1 MDVLLGEVIPPF
13 GGIRGAFGQTEAWRI
28 LRDRPAPADF
38 RLDTGPG
45 RNLDA
50 GGRFPVE
57 ILTISQIKRAAL
69 DGRVEAAAHGQIEAL
84 VRKETKD
91 GKPFWEMTLADA
103 EAKMT
108 LRAWSD
114 APAFAACERLAAR
127 DFVEVSG
134 EFVQHGGFGLDA
146 RRWTCRDLEA
156 AERAALLAGPPELR
170 ERQAADFALI
180 EESVASICDP
190 RLLALARL
198 FLAEYGARFRR
209 SAAARGNHHARRGGL
224 VEHVAQMMRAAL
236 ALAGAYP
243 ALNRDLLIAG
253 VLFHDSG
260 KLWEN
265 ALPADGFAMPFDER
279 GELLGHITIGI
290 ELVNALWRKLL
301 ATPEAGV
308 WADLLPAGEDVRLHL
323 LHLLAA
329 HHGELQFGSPVVPKT
344 PEAWALHYVDNLDA
358 KMEMIAAGYAN
369 SKPLAARIQERV
381 WPLPGNLV
389 APLGKFRPPLPATGE
404 GGTPAED

>member
-1 MDVLLGEVIPPF
+1 MET
-13 GGIRGAFGQTEAWRI
+13 R
-28 LRDRPAPADF
+28 
-38 RLDTGPG
+38 
-45 RNLDA
+45 
-50 GGRFPVE
+50 
-57 ILTISQIKRAAL
+57 TISQIKRAAIE
-69 DGRVEAAAHGQIEAL
+69 GRAEAAVHGQVEA
-84 VRKETKD
+84 VVKKETKD
-91 GKPFWEMTLADA
+91 GKPFWEVTLADA

-114 APAFAACERLAAR
+114 APAFAACEQLATR
-127 DFVEVSG
+127 DFLAVTG
-134 EFVQHGGFGLDA
+134 EFAHSSGFGLDA
-146 RRWTCRDLEA
+146 RRWTCRALAD
-156 AERAALLAGPPELR
+156 AEREALLAGPPELR
-170 ERQAADFALI
+170 EKQAADFAFI
-180 EESVASICDP
+180 EESVASMGDP
-190 RLLALARL
+190 RLLGLARL

-236 ALAGAYP
+236 ALAAAYP

-253 VLFHDSG
+253 VLFHDAG

-301 ATPEAGV
+301 AAPEASA
-308 WADLLPAGEDVRLHL
+308 WAGLQPAGEDVRLHL

-358 KMEMIAAGYAN
+358 KLEMITAGYATA
-369 SKPLAARIQERV
+369 KPLAARIRERV

-389 APLGKFRPPLPATGE
+389 APLAKFQPADFAAGE
-404 GGTPAED
+404 STAAPTAD

>member
-1 MDVLLGEVIPPF
+1 M
-13 GGIRGAFGQTEAWRI
+13 
-28 LRDRPAPADF
+28 
-38 RLDTGPG
+38 
-45 RNLDA
+45 A
-50 GGRFPVE
+50 GLFSTVE
-57 ILTISQIKRAAL
+57 TLTISQTKRAASE
-69 DGRVEAAAHGQIEAL
+69 GRVEALVHGQVEAL
-84 VRKETKD
+84 VKKETKD
-91 GKPFWEMTLADA
+91 GKPFWEVTLADA

-114 APAFAACERLAAR
+114 APAFAACEALAAR
-127 DFVEVSG
+127 DFLAVTG
-134 EFVQHGGFGLDA
+134 EFTHSSGFGLDA
-146 RRWTCRDLEA
+146 RRWTCRPLTD
-156 AERAALLAGPPELR
+156 AEREALLAGPPALR
-170 ERQAADFALI
+170 EKQAADFALI
-180 EESVASICDP
+180 EEGVTSVGDP
-190 RLLALARL
+190 RLLGLARV

-236 ALAGAYP
+236 ALASAYP

-253 VLFHDSG
+253 VLFHDAG

-301 ATPEAGV
+301 AAPEASA
-308 WADLLPAGEDVRLHL
+308 WADLQPAGEDVRLHL

-358 KMEMIAAGYAN
+358 KLEMLAAGYATA
-369 SKPLAARIQERV
+369 KPLAARIQERV

-389 APLGKFRPPLPATGE
+389 APLAKFQPAASGDV
-404 GGTPAED
+404 GPVAD